1 MKIARKFSNLKR
13 IPGVATLLHVPGV
26 RQIAKLTYAY
36 VASFEIINEPDRKF
50 LVNSIFPAVKRI
62 QPRKLLFVGCKRY
75 TAGYCSSLGAAGV
88 ECWTIDIDAAS
99 ARWGAGNKHI
109 IGDFQTIESQC
120 DVLFDVVIMNG
131 VFGFGL
137 DTVEQMERSLAVL
150 WRIVRTEGFI
160 VLGWNSD
167 RTIDPSTLPAFKRYF
182 DYSLAPPM
190 VGRRLFPSSTHIYDF
205 LRPRIASTNDR
216 MTPSAAAG

>member
-13 IPGVATLLHVPGV
+13 IPGVATLLHVPGA

-36 VASFEIINEPDRKF
+36 IVSFEIINEPDRKF

-137 DTVEQMERSLAVL
+137 DTVSSNKWKDRWPYYGGSSELRIHSVGLEFRSDYRSKYAP
-150 WRIVRTEGFI
+150 GFQKI
-160 VLGWNSD
+160 
-167 RTIDPSTLPAFKRYF
+167 F
-182 DYSLAPPM
+182 
-190 VGRRLFPSSTHIYDF
+190 RL
-205 LRPRIASTNDR
+205 
-216 MTPSAAAG
+216 